1 MIKLIRYTFYC
12 KLLIFMKFNQTGIT
26 QTYKLRYIIQI
37 SIFFLIQSTFIA
49 DVCLYVFYRITECQ
63 ESGYAPID
71 FKVGRILNKNL
82 CGVFPKYPYLRNSRL
97 RNTIIYQ
104 CNLSTNCAAYL
115 DKFTLSYCKSHV
127 SSVEM
132 NRYIRH
138 TRCRY

>member
-26 QTYKLRYIIQI
+26 Q
-37 SIFFLIQSTFIA
+37 IQSTFIA

-71 FKVGRILNKNL
+71 FKVGRIINKNL